1 MWLGIVYSFSFQE
14 NGRFYL
20 LYFVDDEEDD
30 NEKFELS
37 GMMRVKMLF
46 ELVVEKNFRNGNVYE
61 QRIEFQLFELFLN
74 GVNGGVLF
82 FVEN

>member
-30 NEKFELS
+30 SEKFELS

-46 ELVVEKNFRNGNVYE
+46 ELVLK
-61 QRIEFQLFELFLN
+61 RILEMEMFMSRGLSFSCLN
-74 GVNGGVLF
+74 CF
-82 FVEN
+82 